1 MSAVD
6 LPPERLSSRSGDS
19 GGTGSTGGTPAGAL
33 QQTIRSS
40 ALWSVLVCIVLGALS
55 AAVLP
60 TVPSYDPWSWIVW
73 GREITDPHIS
83 FVISGGPSWK
93 PLPFVFT
100 TVWGAFGNAA
110 PTLWV
115 ITARIGGLLGLV
127 AAWRL
132 AYKLAAGGTRAE
144 GGAGTTGTVRTGAL
158 SGPTAGIVAGVIA
171 VAAVLLTQDWF
182 YYFLHGTS
190 ETMLVGV
197 TLWAVDRMVEGKRIQ
212 AFWLMV
218 IASLIRPEWVPLEF
232 LYAAYL
238 VWREPRFRTW
248 PMIAMFVSGLALFPI
263 AWFVPP
269 WIGSGD
275 AFLAASHASEYNG
288 NLGPHPFVAVNS
300 RGINDQ
306 VLPILVLGIAGV
318 LIGWLRD
325 RRRLVLV
332 LGLAVVIYYVVV
344 VVETL
349 KGYPGL
355 ERFFLPDASLICVLG
370 GYGIVRIAQ
379 LAGEL
384 VSGRSG
390 ASGAGNAAT
399 VAAVGVLAVLAGA
412 SVPFMTTRI
421 SEAHDA
427 FPQAS
432 LAVTTSNQ
440 MTKVAAAVGGRNGVF
455 PCKTSF
461 SAVNHGV
468 QSEMAWKLRVPL
480 ERVGTRM
487 TQPGVDFIGPHNSVT
502 GSAAPVDPR
511 LTRHEVLAR
520 VDGWLAVRQTTPGLP
535 QACDGR

>member
-6 LPPERLSSRSGDS
+6 LPSQRHTTGDDDAPSRGSSDH
-19 GGTGSTGGTPAGAL
+19 GSPSAWL
-33 QQTIRSS
+33 QRCLHSS
-40 ALWSVLVCIVLGALS
+40 AVWSVLVCIVLGAVS

-132 AYKLAAGGTRAE
+132 AYKLAAGRTVSE
-144 GGAGTTGTVRTGAL
+144 QDDGADATSADGIF
-158 SGPTAGIVAGVIA
+158 SGQTAGIVAGVIA
-171 VAAVLLTQDWF
+171 VVAVLLTQLWF

-190 ETMLVGV
+190 ETILIGV

-218 IASLIRPEWVPLEF
+218 AASWIRPEWVPLEF
-232 LYAAYL
+232 LYAAWL
-238 VWREPRFRTW
+238 VWRDPKFRTW
-248 PMIAMFVSGLALFPI
+248 PMIAMFVVGLASFPI

-275 AFLAASHASEYNG
+275 PFLASSHAAEYNG
-288 NLGPHPFVAVNS
+288 NLGPHPFIAVNS

-306 VLPILVLGIAGV
+306 VLPILAFGIAGV

-332 LGLAVVIYYVVV
+332 LGLAVIVYYAVV
-344 VVETL
+344 VVETM

-370 GYGIVRIAQ
+370 AYGMVRIAQ

-384 VSGRSG
+384 VSGRTE
-390 ASGAGNAAT
+390 AGNAA
-399 VAAVGVLAVLAGA
+399 AIASVGVFVVLAGI
-412 SVPFMTTRI
+412 SVPFITTRI
-421 SEAHDA
+421 SEARAA

-440 MTKVAAAVGGRNGVF
+440 MTKVAAAVGGRSGVF

-468 QSEMAWKLRVPL
+468 QSEMAWKLKVPL
-480 ERVGTRM
+480 ERVGTVM
-487 TQPGVDFIGPHNSVT
+487 SQPGVNFIGPHNSVT

-511 LTRHEVLAR
+511 LTHQQVLAR
-520 VDGWLAVRQTTPGLP
+520 VDDWVVVRETTPGLP

>member
-6 LPPERLSSRSGDS
+6 LPPKR
-19 GGTGSTGGTPAGAL
+19 L
-33 QQTIRSS
+33 QQPSRGSENGAGEGVLQRTTRSS
-40 ALWSVLVCIVLGALS
+40 AFWSVVACIVLAVLS
-55 AAVLP
+55 AVVLP

-83 FVISGGPSWK
+83 FIISGGPSWK

-115 ITARIGGLLGLV
+115 ITARVGGLLGLV

-132 AYKLAAGGTRAE
+132 AHKLAGGGT
-144 GGAGTTGTVRTGAL
+144 AGV
-158 SGPTAGIVAGVIA
+158 VAGVLA

-190 ETMLVGV
+190 ETMLIGV
-197 TLWAVDRMVEGKRIQ
+197 TLWAVDRLIEGRKIQ

-218 IASLIRPEWVPLEF
+218 AASWIRPEWLPLEI
-232 LYAAYL
+232 LYAAWL
-238 VWREPRFRTW
+238 IWREPGFRTW
-248 PMIAMFVSGLALFPI
+248 PMLAMLALGVISFPI

-275 AFLAASHASEYNG
+275 AFLAASHAAEYNG
-288 NLGPHPFVAVNS
+288 NLGPDPFIAVNS

-306 VLPILVLGIAGV
+306 VLPILAFAIAGV

-325 RRRLVLV
+325 GRRLILV
-332 LGLAVVIYYVVV
+332 LGLAVILYYVVV
-344 VVETL
+344 VAETM

-370 GYGIVRIAQ
+370 AYGMVRIAQ

-384 VSGRSG
+384 VSGRAG
-390 ASGAGNAAT
+390 ADGSAAT
-399 VAAVGVLAVLAGA
+399 VATVGTFVVLAAV
-412 SVPFMTTRI
+412 SVPFITTRI
-421 SEAHDA
+421 SEARAA

-440 MTKVAAAVGGRNGVF
+440 MTRVAAAVGGRSSVF
-455 PCKTSF
+455 PCKSSF
-461 SAVNHGV
+461 AAVNHGV
-468 QSEMAWKLRVPL
+468 QSEMAWKLKVPL
-480 ERVGTRM
+480 ERVGTVM
-487 TQPGVDFIGPHNSVT
+487 SQPGVNFVGPHNSVT

-511 LTRHEVLAR
+511 LTHSQALAR
-520 VDGWLAVRQTTPGLP
+520 VDGWIALRQTTPGLP
-535 QACDGR
+535 QACDGH

>member
-6 LPPERLSSRSGDS
+6 LPHQRRSKTPGDS
-19 GGTGSTGGTPAGAL
+19 GGASDSDGGSAGVL
-33 QQTIRSS
+33 QRTVRST
-40 ALWSVLVCIVLGALS
+40 AVWSVLVCIVLGALS

-83 FVISGGPSWK
+83 FIISGGPSWK

-100 TVWGAFGNAA
+100 TVWGAFGSAA

-132 AYKLAAGGTRAE
+132 AYKLAGSTDGERGGLIP
-144 GGAGTTGTVRTGAL
+144 GV
-158 SGPTAGIVAGVIA
+158 SAGVIA
-171 VAAVLLTQDWF
+171 VAGVLLTQDWF

-190 ETMLVGV
+190 ETLLIGCS
-197 TLWAVDRMVEGKRIQ
+197 LWAVDRIVEGKRIQ
-212 AFWLMV
+212 AWWLMV
-218 IASLIRPEWVPLEF
+218 AATWIRPEWLAPEV
-232 LYAAYL
+232 LYGAWL
-238 VWREPRFRTW
+238 IWRYPKFRTW
-248 PMIAMFVSGLALFPI
+248 PMLAMFGLGLASFPI

-275 AFLAASHASEYNG
+275 AFLAASHAAEYNG
-288 NLGPHPFVAVNS
+288 NLGPHPFIAVNS

-306 VLPILVLGIAGV
+306 VLPILAFGIAGV
-318 LIGWLRD
+318 VIGALKD
-325 RRRLVLV
+325 RRGIV
-332 LGLAVVIYYVVV
+332 LGLGLGVVLYYVVV

-355 ERFFLPDASLICVLG
+355 ERFFLPAASLICVLG
-370 GYGIVRIAQ
+370 GYGMVRLAQ
-379 LAGEL
+379 LAREI
-384 VSGRSG
+384 VSARMTTANAG
-390 ASGAGNAAT
+390 AIAGVAT
-399 VAAVGVLAVLAGA
+399 FVVLAGA
-412 SVPFMTTRI
+412 SVPFITTRI
-421 SEAHDA
+421 SEARAA

-468 QSEMAWKLRVPL
+468 QSEMAWKLKVPL
-480 ERVGTRM
+480 ERVGTVM
-487 TQPGVDFIGPHNSVT
+487 SQPGVDFIGPHNSVT
-502 GSAAPVDPR
+502 GSPAPVDPR
-511 LTRHEVLAR
+511 LNHHQVLAR
-520 VDGWLAVRQTTPGLP
+520 VDGWLVLRQTTLGLP
-535 QACDGR
+535 QGCDGR

>member
-6 LPPERLSSRSGDS
+6 LPHQRHSSPSGASGSADDSTDRRSG
-19 GGTGSTGGTPAGAL
+19 GAL
-33 QQTIRSS
+33 QRTLRSS
-40 ALWSVLVCIVLGALS
+40 AVWSVVACIVLGALS

-83 FVISGGPSWK
+83 FIISGGPSWK

-100 TVWGAFGNAA
+100 TIWGAFGNAA

-132 AYKLAAGGTRAE
+132 AYKLASDGPPSARGTSVPR
-144 GGAGTTGTVRTGAL
+144 GR
-158 SGPTAGIVAGVIA
+158 TAGIAAAVIA

-190 ETMLVGV
+190 ESALIGC
-197 TLWAVDRMVEGKRIQ
+197 TLWAVERLVEGKRIQ

-218 IASLIRPEWVPLEF
+218 AASLIRPEWVPLEI
-232 LYAAYL
+232 LYAAWL
-238 VWREPRFRTW
+238 VWREPRFRSW
-248 PMIAMFVSGLALFPI
+248 QMIVMFLSGLALFPI

-275 AFLAASHASEYNG
+275 AFLAASHAAQYNG
-288 NLGPHPFVAVNS
+288 NLGPHPFIAVNS
-300 RGINDQ
+300 RGVNDQ
-306 VLPILVLGIAGV
+306 VLPILAFGIAGV
-318 LIGWLRD
+318 LIGFLRD
-325 RRRLVLV
+325 RRRMILV
-332 LGLAVVIYYVVV
+332 LGLAVIIYYAVV
-344 VVETL
+344 VVETM

-370 GYGIVRIAQ
+370 GYGMVRIAQ

-384 VSGRSG
+384 APGRIAAGGNG
-390 ASGAGNAAT
+390 AS
-399 VAAVGVLAVLAGA
+399 VVAVLAFA
-412 SVPFMTTRI
+412 VLAAVSVPFITTRI
-421 SEAHDA
+421 SEARAD

-440 MTKVAAAVGGRNGVF
+440 MTKVVAAVGGRNGVF
-455 PCKTSF
+455 PCKSSF
-461 SAVNHGV
+461 AAVNHGV
-468 QSEMAWKLRVPL
+468 QSEMAWKLKVPL
-480 ERVGTRM
+480 ERVGTAM
-487 TQPGVDFIGPHNSVT
+487 SQPGVDFVGPHNSVT
-502 GSAAPVDPR
+502 GSPAPVDPR
-511 LTRHEVLAR
+511 LTHQKVLAR
-520 VDGWLAVRQTTPGLP
+520 VDGWVVLRQTTPGLP
-535 QACDGR
+535 QNCDGH

>member
-6 LPPERLSSRSGDS
+6 LPHQRHSSPSNGSGDA
-19 GGTGSTGGTPAGAL
+19 GRPAGGTPVGAL
-33 QQTIRSS
+33 HRTVRSS
-40 ALWSVLVCIVLGALS
+40 AVWSVLACIVLGALS

-83 FVISGGPSWK
+83 FIISGGPSWK

-100 TVWGAFGNAA
+100 TIWGAFGGAA

-132 AYKLAAGGTRAE
+132 AYKLAAGRTPSEAGE
-144 GGAGTTGTVRTGAL
+144 GPVTGLAFGGR
-158 SGPTAGIVAGVIA
+158 TAGIAAAVIA

-190 ETMLVGV
+190 ETGLIGV
-197 TLWAVDRMVEGKRIQ
+197 TLWAVDRIVEGKRIQ

-218 IASLIRPEWVPLEF
+218 AASWIRPEWVPLEI
-232 LYAAYL
+232 LYAAWL

-248 PMIAMFVSGLALFPI
+248 PMIAMFLSGLASFPI

-269 WIGSGD
+269 WIGSGHP
-275 AFLAASHASEYNG
+275 FLAASHAAEYNG
-288 NLGPHPFVAVNS
+288 NLGPHPFIAVNS

-306 VLPILVLGIAGV
+306 VLPILAFGIAGV
-318 LIGWLRD
+318 LVGWLRD

-332 LGLAVVIYYVVV
+332 LGLAVIIYYAVV
-344 VVETL
+344 VVETM

-370 GYGIVRIAQ
+370 GYGMVRIAQ

-384 VSGRSG
+384 VSGRT
-390 ASGAGNAAT
+390 N
-399 VAAVGVLAVLAGA
+399 AGA
-412 SVPFMTTRI
+412 SVPTIATLGVFAVLAAASVPFITTRI
-421 SEAHDA
+421 SEARAD

-440 MTKVAAAVGGRNGVF
+440 MTKVAAAVGGRDGVF

-468 QSEMAWKLRVPL
+468 QSEMAWKLKVPL
-480 ERVGTRM
+480 ERVGTAM
-487 TQPGVDFIGPHNSVT
+487 SAPGVDFVGPHNSVT
-502 GSAAPVDPR
+502 GSPAPVDPR
-511 LTRHEVLAR
+511 LTHHEVLAR
-520 VDGWLAVRQTTPGLP
+520 VDGWVVLRQTTPGLP
-535 QACDGR
+535 QRCDGR

>member
-6 LPPERLSSRSGDS
+6 LPHQRRSEVPGDPGS
-19 GGTGSTGGTPAGAL
+19 AGNTDGGSAGAL
-33 QQTIRSS
+33 QRTLHSS
-40 ALWSVLVCIVLGALS
+40 AVWSVLTCIVLGVLS

-83 FVISGGPSWK
+83 FIISGGPSWK
-93 PLPFVFT
+93 PLPFIFT
-100 TVWGAFGNAA
+100 TVWGAFGDAA

-132 AYKLAAGGTRAE
+132 AYKLADGPER
-144 GGAGTTGTVRTGAL
+144 GGAI
-158 SGPTAGIVAGVIA
+158 PGIAAAVIA
-171 VAAVLLTQDWF
+171 VAGVLLTQDWF

-190 ETMLVGV
+190 ETPLIGIS
-197 TLWAVDRMVEGKRIQ
+197 LWAVDRIVEGKKIQ
-212 AFWLMV
+212 AWWLMV
-218 IASLIRPEWVPLEF
+218 AATWIRPEWLAPEV
-232 LYAAYL
+232 LYG
-238 VWREPRFRTW
+238 VWLIWSDPKFRTW
-248 PMIAMFVSGLALFPI
+248 PMLAMFGLGLASFPI

-288 NLGPHPFVAVNS
+288 NLGPHPFIAVNS

-306 VLPILVLGIAGV
+306 VLPILAFAIGGV
-318 LIGWLRD
+318 AIGSLRD
-325 RRRLVLV
+325 RRGLV
-332 LGLAVVIYYVVV
+332 LGLGLGVILYYAVV

-355 ERFFLPDASLICVLG
+355 ERFFLPAASLICVLG
-370 GYGIVRIAQ
+370 GYGIVRVAQ
-379 LAGEL
+379 LVGEL
-384 VSGRSG
+384 VSGRTS
-390 ASGAGNAAT
+390 AGNAAT
-399 VAAVGVLAVLAGA
+399 VAAVGTFAVLAAA
-412 SVPFMTTRI
+412 SVPFITTRI

-468 QSEMAWKLRVPL
+468 QSEMAWKLKVPL
-480 ERVGTRM
+480 ERVGTVM
-487 TQPGVDFIGPHNSVT
+487 SQPGVDFIGPHNSVT

-511 LTRHEVLAR
+511 LTHQQVLAR

-535 QACDGR
+535 QACDGH

>member
-6 LPPERLSSRSGDS
+6 LPHQRVPTGRDDIDGHDGRGQSVP
-19 GGTGSTGGTPAGAL
+19 GGVLRRAA
-33 QQTIRSS
+33 RSS
-40 ALWSVLVCIVLGALS
+40 AVWSVLVCIALGVLS

-83 FVISGGPSWK
+83 FIISGGPSWK
-93 PLPFVFT
+93 PLPFIFT
-100 TVWGAFGNAA
+100 TIWGAFGSAA

-132 AYKLAAGGTRAE
+132 AYRLAGSTD
-144 GGAGTTGTVRTGAL
+144 GARFGRLAPAAVA
-158 SGPTAGIVAGVIA
+158 AGVIA
-171 VAAVLLTQDWF
+171 VGGVLLTQDWF

-190 ETMLVGV
+190 ETPLIGCS
-197 TLWAVDRMVEGKRIQ
+197 LWAVDRIVEGKKVQ
-212 AFWLMV
+212 AWWLMV
-218 IASLIRPEWVPLEF
+218 AATWIRPEWLAPEVVYGAWLM
-232 LYAAYL
+232 
-238 VWREPRFRTW
+238 WRDPTFRTW
-248 PMIAMFVSGLALFPI
+248 PMLTMFGLGLASFPI

-275 AFLAASHASEYNG
+275 AFLAASHAAEYNG
-288 NLGPHPFVAVNS
+288 NLGPHPFIAVNS

-306 VLPILVLGIAGV
+306 VLPILAFGIAGV
-318 LIGWLRD
+318 VIGALKD
-325 RRRLVLV
+325 RRGLV
-332 LGLAVVIYYVVV
+332 LGLGLGVLLYYVVV
-344 VVETL
+344 VAETL

-355 ERFFLPDASLICVLG
+355 ERFFLPAASLICVLG
-370 GYGIVRIAQ
+370 GYGMVRLAQ
-379 LAGEL
+379 LAGEF
-384 VSGRSG
+384 VSARLTS
-390 ASGAGNAAT
+390 GNAGAIAAGAT
-399 VAAVGVLAVLAGA
+399 FIVLAGA
-412 SVPFMTTRI
+412 SVPFITTRI
-421 SEAHDA
+421 SEAHSA

-432 LAVTTSNQ
+432 LAVTTSDQ
-440 MTKVAAAVGGRNGVF
+440 MTKVAAAAGGRSGVF

-480 ERVGTRM
+480 ERVGTVM
-487 TQPGVDFIGPHNSVT
+487 SAPGVDFIGPHNSVT

-511 LTRHEVLAR
+511 LTHQQVLAR
-520 VDGWLAVRQTTPGLP
+520 VDGWVVVRRTTPGLP

>member
-6 LPPERLSSRSGDS
+6 LPHQRLSKVPGDS
-19 GGTGSTGGTPAGAL
+19 GGAGDSDGGSAGVL
-33 QQTIRSS
+33 QRAMRSS
-40 ALWSVLVCIVLGALS
+40 AVWSVLVCIVLGVLS

-100 TVWGAFGNAA
+100 TVWGAFGSAA

-132 AYKLAAGGTRAE
+132 AYKLAGSTDGERSGLVPGVAAGA
-144 GGAGTTGTVRTGAL
+144 
-158 SGPTAGIVAGVIA
+158 IA
-171 VAAVLLTQDWF
+171 VAGVLLTQDWF

-190 ETMLVGV
+190 ETPLIGCS
-197 TLWAVDRMVEGKRIQ
+197 LWAVDRIVEGKRIQ
-212 AFWLMV
+212 AWWLMV
-218 IASLIRPEWVPLEF
+218 AATWIRPEWLAPEV
-232 LYAAYL
+232 LYGAWL
-238 VWREPRFRTW
+238 IWRYPKFRTW
-248 PMIAMFVSGLALFPI
+248 PMLAMFGIGLASFPI

-275 AFLAASHASEYNG
+275 AFLAASHASQYNG
-288 NLGPHPFVAVNS
+288 NLGPHPFIAVNS

-306 VLPILVLGIAGV
+306 VLPILAFAIAGFV
-318 LIGWLRD
+318 IGTLKD
-325 RRRLVLV
+325 RRGLVFGLGCGVV
-332 LGLAVVIYYVVV
+332 LYYAVV

-355 ERFFLPDASLICVLG
+355 ERFFLPAASLICVLG
-370 GYGIVRIAQ
+370 GYGMVRLAQ
-379 LAGEL
+379 LAREL
-384 VSGRSG
+384 VATR
-390 ASGAGNAAT
+390 ATTGNAGAI
-399 VAAVGVLAVLAGA
+399 AAVATFVVLAGA
-412 SVPFMTTRI
+412 SVPFITTRI
-421 SEAHDA
+421 SEARAA

-440 MTKVAAAVGGRNGVF
+440 MTRVAAAVGGRTGVF

-468 QSEMAWKLRVPL
+468 QSEMAWKLKVPL
-480 ERVGTRM
+480 ERVGTVM
-487 TQPGVDFIGPHNSVT
+487 SQPGVDFIGPHNSVT

-511 LTRHEVLAR
+511 LTHHEVLAR
-520 VDGWLAVRQTTPGLP
+520 VDGWVVVRQTTPGLP

>member
-6 LPPERLSSRSGDS
+6 LPHQRVPTGHDDID
-19 GGTGSTGGTPAGAL
+19 GPHGTGRSAAGGAL
-33 QQTIRSS
+33 KRTVRSS
-40 ALWSVLVCIVLGALS
+40 AVWSVVVCIVLGALS

-83 FVISGGPSWK
+83 FIISGGPSWK

-100 TVWGAFGNAA
+100 TVWGAFGSAA

-132 AYKLAAGGTRAE
+132 AYKLAGSTDGERGGMVPGVA
-144 GGAGTTGTVRTGAL
+144 
-158 SGPTAGIVAGVIA
+158 AGVIA
-171 VAAVLLTQDWF
+171 VAGVLLTQDWF

-190 ETMLVGV
+190 ETLLIGCS
-197 TLWAVDRMVEGKRIQ
+197 LWAVDRIVEGKRIQ
-212 AFWLMV
+212 AWWLMV
-218 IASLIRPEWVPLEF
+218 AATWIRPEWLAPEV
-232 LYAAYL
+232 LYGAWL
-238 VWREPRFRTW
+238 IWRYPKFRTW
-248 PMIAMFVSGLALFPI
+248 PMLAMFGVGLASFPI
-263 AWFVPP
+263 VWFVPP

-275 AFLAASHASEYNG
+275 AFLAASHAAEYNG
-288 NLGPHPFVAVNS
+288 NLGPHPFIAVNS

-306 VLPILVLGIAGV
+306 VLPILAFAIAGV
-318 LIGWLRD
+318 VIGALKD
-325 RRRLVLV
+325 RRGLV
-332 LGLAVVIYYVVV
+332 LGLGLGVVLYYVVV
-344 VVETL
+344 VAETL

-355 ERFFLPDASLICVLG
+355 ERFFLPAASLICVLG
-370 GYGIVRIAQ
+370 GYGMVRLAQ
-379 LAGEL
+379 LARE
-384 VSGRSG
+384 V
-390 ASGAGNAAT
+390 
-399 VAAVGVLAVLAGA
+399 VAARVTTQNAGAVAGVATFVVLAGA
-412 SVPFMTTRI
+412 SVPFITTRI

-440 MTKVAAAVGGRNGVF
+440 MTKVAAAAGGRSGVF

-461 SAVNHGV
+461 AAVNHGV
-468 QSEMAWKLRVPL
+468 QSEMAWKLKVPL

-487 TQPGVDFIGPHNSVT
+487 SAPGVDFIGPHNSVT

-511 LTRHEVLAR
+511 LTHHQVLAR
-520 VDGWLAVRQTTPGLP
+520 VAGWVVVRQTTPGLS
-535 QACDGR
+535 QACDGH

>member
-6 LPPERLSSRSGDS
+6 LPHQRVPTGHDDID
-19 GGTGSTGGTPAGAL
+19 GPHGTGRSAPGGAL
-33 QQTIRSS
+33 QRSVHSS
-40 ALWSVLVCIVLGALS
+40 AVWSVLVCIVLGALS

-100 TVWGAFGNAA
+100 TVWGAFGSAA

-127 AAWRL
+127 AAGRL
-132 AYKLAAGGTRAE
+132 AYKLAGGTDGER
-144 GGAGTTGTVRTGAL
+144 GGMVPGVA
-158 SGPTAGIVAGVIA
+158 AGVIA
-171 VAAVLLTQDWF
+171 VAGVLLTQDWF

-190 ETMLVGV
+190 ETLLIGCS
-197 TLWAVDRMVEGKRIQ
+197 LWAVDRIVEGKRIQ
-212 AFWLMV
+212 AWWLMV
-218 IASLIRPEWVPLEF
+218 AATWIRPEWLAPEV
-232 LYAAYL
+232 LYGAWL
-238 VWREPRFRTW
+238 IWRDPKFRTW
-248 PMIAMFVSGLALFPI
+248 PMLAMFGIGLASFPI

-275 AFLAASHASEYNG
+275 AFLAASHAAEYNG
-288 NLGPHPFVAVNS
+288 NLGPHPFIAVNS

-306 VLPILVLGIAGV
+306 VLPILAFAIAGV
-318 LIGWLRD
+318 VIGWLKD
-325 RRRLVLV
+325 RRGLV
-332 LGLAVVIYYVVV
+332 LGLGLGVVLYYVVV
-344 VVETL
+344 VAETM

-355 ERFFLPDASLICVLG
+355 ERFFLPAASLICVLG
-370 GYGIVRIAQ
+370 GYGMVRLAQ
-379 LAGEL
+379 LAREL
-384 VSGRSG
+384 VAARVTTHNAG
-390 ASGAGNAAT
+390 AVAAAAT
-399 VAAVGVLAVLAGA
+399 FVVLAAA
-412 SVPFMTTRI
+412 SVPFITTRI

-440 MTKVAAAVGGRNGVF
+440 MTQVAAAGGGRSGVF

-461 SAVNHGV
+461 AAVNHGV
-468 QSEMAWKLRVPL
+468 QSEMAWKLKVPL

-487 TQPGVDFIGPHNSVT
+487 SAPGVDFIGPHNSVT
-502 GSAAPVDPR
+502 GSAAPVDAR
-511 LTRHEVLAR
+511 LTHHQVLAR
-520 VDGWLAVRQTTPGLP
+520 VAGWVVIRQTTPGLP